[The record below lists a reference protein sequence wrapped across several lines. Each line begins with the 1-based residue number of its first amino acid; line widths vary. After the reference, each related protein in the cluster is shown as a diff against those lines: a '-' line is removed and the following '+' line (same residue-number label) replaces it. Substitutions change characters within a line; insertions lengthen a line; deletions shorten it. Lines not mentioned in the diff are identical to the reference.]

1 MEPLRREEL
10 ELLAQWSNDGGP
22 DFKMQWGGLAKL
34 PYPLT
39 AGDLAPEYDDLIHP
53 GNGAAR
59 SFRITQGDGEKL
71 LGAVQLLR
79 IDRIAG
85 EATVGRFLLAP
96 DCRGRGI
103 GGQALR
109 LLCALAFETYGLL
122 KLNLRVVDHNLRAV
136 RCYRGLGFEE
146 TGRSAGE
153 YLASDGSAWGG
164 IRMELTKER
173 FEAETS
179 SMD

>member
-1 MEPLRREEL
+1 MVRLEPLRREEL

-53 GNGAAR
+53 ETARRAA
-59 SFRITQGDGEKL
+59 SVSPGDGEKL

-85 EATVGRFLLAP
+85 KRRSAVSCLLP

-103 GGQALR
+103 SGQALR
-109 LLCALAFETYGLL
+109 LLCALAFETHGLL
-122 KLNLRVVDHNLRAV
+122 KLNLRVVDHNLR
-136 RCYRGLGFEE
+136 RCAAIRAWDLKRPAAAPENTCE
-146 TGRSAGE
+146 RRSAWA
-153 YLASDGSAWGG
+153 ASEWS
-164 IRMELTKER
+164 
-173 FEAETS
+173 
-179 SMD
+179 

>member
-59 SFRITQGDGEKL
+59 SFRITQGDGES
-71 LGAVQLLR
+71 
-79 IDRIAG
+79 
-85 EATVGRFLLAP
+85 
-96 DCRGRGI
+96 
-103 GGQALR
+103 
-109 LLCALAFETYGLL
+109 
-122 KLNLRVVDHNLRAV
+122 AV
-136 RCYRGLGFEE
+136 R
-146 TGRSAGE
+146 
-153 YLASDGSAWGG
+153 
-164 IRMELTKER
+164 R
-173 FEAETS
+173 FAYCARWPLRHTAF
-179 SMD
+179 